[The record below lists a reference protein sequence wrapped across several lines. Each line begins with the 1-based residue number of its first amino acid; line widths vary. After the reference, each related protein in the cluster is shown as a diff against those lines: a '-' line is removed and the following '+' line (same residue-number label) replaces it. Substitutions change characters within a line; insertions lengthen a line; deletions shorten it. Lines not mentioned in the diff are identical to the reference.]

1 MRTQSDLTFMP
12 LSIEERPH
20 DGTGTAKGWSF
31 KTLEHDEH
39 TFPHA
44 IEATDAQGR
53 SAIYV
58 PLKRRGCLRLLVAW
72 RALLKSRMYRHDRAA
87 RFQLSG
93 RKERM
98 LKTRLVG
105 LLTRHKSPREG
116 PPSPV
121 DAIVRLLLARNPRTN
136 MFSTFEGSFIQRR
149 IRRRRERSDAQHG

>member
-72 RALLKSRMYRHDRAA
+72 RALLKSRMYRHD
-87 RFQLSG
+87 G
-93 RKERM
+93 RP
-98 LKTRLVG
+98 G
-105 LLTRHKSPREG
+105 FDFPG
-116 PPSPV
+116 G
-121 DAIVRLLLARNPRTN
+121 RN
-136 MFSTFEGSFIQRR
+136 GC
-149 IRRRRERSDAQHG
+149 